1 MSDLNQWSGIGRL
14 GKDVEL
20 RVTPAGDSVAT
31 FSIGC
36 NWKTKTKEGTEWV
49 SVSAFGNLAI
59 ICGSHISKGS
69 QVFVKGRLQTD
80 KYEDKSGQIK
90 YSTKIAADTI
100 QFLGG
105 KAKETGNI
113 VPIETQNVVPMVRT
127 QKVTDPYST
136 PFDDMPDDLPFN

>member
-1 MSDLNQWSGIGRL
+1 MSDLNQCSFIGRL

-20 RVTPAGDSVAT
+20 RVTPAGESIAN
-31 FSIGC
+31 FSIAC
-36 NWKTKTKEGTEWV
+36 DWKTKKSEGVEWINI
-49 SVSAFGNLAI
+49 SAFGKLAEL
-59 ICGSHISKGS
+59 CGQYISKGS
-69 QVFVKGRLQTD
+69 QVYVQGRMKTD
-80 KYEDKSGQIK
+80 KYTDAAGVVK
-90 YSTKIAADTI
+90 YSTKISADTV

-113 VPIETQNVVPMVRT
+113 VPIKT

>member
-20 RVTPAGDSVAT
+20 RVTPAGDSVAS
-31 FSIGC
+31 FSIAC
-36 NWKTKTKEGTEWV
+36 DWKTKTKEGVEWV
-49 SVSAFGNLAI
+49 NISVFGKLAEL
-59 ICGSHISKGS
+59 CGQYIGKGS
-69 QVFVKGRLQTD
+69 QVFVQGRLQTD

-90 YSTKIAADTI
+90 YSTKIAADTV

-113 VPIETQNVVPMVRT
+113 VPIETENVVPMVRT

-136 PFDDMPDDLPFN
+136 PFDDMPSDLPF

>member
-20 RVTPAGDSVAT
+20 RVTPAGDSVAS
-31 FSIGC
+31 FSIAC
-36 NWKTKTKEGTEWV
+36 DWKTKKSEGVEWV
-49 SVSAFGNLAI
+49 NISVFGKLAEL
-59 ICGSHISKGS
+59 CGQYIGKGS
-69 QVFVKGRLQTD
+69 QVFVQGRLQTD

-90 YSTKIAADTI
+90 YSTKIAADTV

-113 VPIETQNVVPMVRT
+113 VPIKT
-127 QKVTDPYST
+127 QKITDPYLT
-136 PFDDMPDDLPFN
+136 PFDDMPDDLPF

>member
-1 MSDLNQWSGIGRL
+1 MSDLNQCSFIGRL

-20 RVTPAGDSVAT
+20 RVTPAGDSVAS
-31 FSIGC
+31 FSIAC
-36 NWKTKTKEGTEWV
+36 DWKTKKSEGVEWV
-49 SVSAFGNLAI
+49 NISVFGKLAEL
-59 ICGSHISKGS
+59 CGQYIGKGS
-69 QVFVKGRLQTD
+69 QVFVQGRMKTD
-80 KYEDKSGQIK
+80 KYEDKSGVTK

-113 VPIETQNVVPMVRT
+113 VPIKT

>member
-20 RVTPAGDSVAT
+20 RVTPAGDSVAS
-31 FSIGC
+31 FSIAC
-36 NWKTKTKEGTEWV
+36 DWKTKKSEGVEWV
-49 SVSAFGNLAI
+49 NISVFGKLAEL
-59 ICGSHISKGS
+59 CGQYIGKGS
-69 QVFVKGRLQTD
+69 QVFVQGRLQTD
-80 KYEDKSGQIK
+80 KYEDKSGVTK
-90 YSTKIAADTI
+90 YSTKIAADTV

-113 VPIETQNVVPMVRT
+113 VPIKT

>member
-20 RVTPAGDSVAT
+20 RVTPAGDSVAS
-31 FSIGC
+31 FSIAC
-36 NWKTKTKEGTEWV
+36 DWKTKKSEGVEWV
-49 SVSAFGNLAI
+49 NISVFGKLAEL
-59 ICGSHISKGS
+59 CGQYIGKGS
-69 QVFVKGRLQTD
+69 QVFVQGRLQTD
-80 KYEDKSGQIK
+80 KYEDKSGVTK
-90 YSTKIAADTI
+90 YSTKIAADTV

-105 KAKETGNI
+105 KAKETGNV
-113 VPIETQNVVPMVRT
+113 VPIKT